1 MLIEQ
6 CQHQK
11 YFISPSEIQVDNI
24 KTSRLLLKAY
34 LRGWYKQMKSN
45 FKFKQGK
52 LMRNRKQEM

>member
-11 YFISPSEIQVDNI
+11 YFISLSEIQVDNI
-24 KTSRLLLKAY
+24 KTSQLLLEAY

-45 FKFKQGK
+45 FKFKQGT
-52 LMRNRKQEM
+52 LMRNSKQEV